1 MITFAYSDNSVA
13 VEKSLAGFQAALADE
28 ASALGEV
35 ADDFREMVAEQF
47 ATEGRSE
54 GTPWASRARRGGPRG
69 RPGQAQRHPARGQAQ
84 GLPLL
89 VRSGALRASLTRK
102 GAAGS
107 IEDIDGQTLSIG
119 SRLPYAIF
127 HQFGTRRMPARPLIV
142 LSDARSA
149 RWTEFVRR
157 AIEEKTHLLGAR
169 ELT

>member
-1 MITFAYSDNSVA
+1 MITFTYSDNSEA

-47 ATEGRSE
+47 ATEGRAG
-54 GTPWASRARRGGPRG
+54 GTPWAPVAPRSRRGTGVPPVNTR
-69 RPGQAQRHPARGQAQ
+69 RMRVP
-84 GLPLL
+84 L
-89 VRSGALRASLTRK
+89 VRTGALRDSLTRK

-107 IEDIDGQTLSIG
+107 MEDTDGQTLSIG

-127 HQFGTRRMPARPLIV
+127 HQFGTRQMPARPLIV

-149 RWTEFVRR
+149 KWAEFVRR
-157 AIEEKTHLLGAR
+157 AIEEKTHLLGAK
-169 ELT
+169 ELGGQR